1 MARDYKHASAA
12 NERGASR
19 VSTGGL
25 GLIVGFAVGFGTA
38 VLLQVGVPGKN
49 ASTHQPTIAQLE
61 KSPDN
66 SGADNN
72 SDSGTD
78 TAPATGKEKERTTFD
93 FYKMLPKFEVV
104 IPEEDIDV
112 QRSGEVSEIEKPGA
126 YVLQVGSFK
135 TGDDADRLRASL
147 AILGIESTVQ
157 TVTIDRDQT
166 WHRVRIGPVASLERL
181 NELRQRLAEN
191 DMQALVIKVGE

>member
-49 ASTHQPTIAQLE
+49 ASTHQPAIAQLE
-61 KSPDN
+61 KPRDTSV
-66 SGADNN
+66 ADNN
-72 SDSGTD
+72 NDNGTD
-78 TAPATGKEKERTTFD
+78 TGTGKGKERTTFD

-181 NELRQRLAEN
+181 NELRQRLNEN

>member
-49 ASTHQPTIAQLE
+49 ASTSQSPVSQPE
-61 KSPDN
+61 KP
-66 SGADNN
+66 
-72 SDSGTD
+72 
-78 TAPATGKEKERTTFD
+78 PASNTRPETPAETGKETERTTFD

-135 TGDDADRLRASL
+135 TGADADRLRANL

-166 WHRVRIGPVASLERL
+166 WHRVRIGPVESLERL